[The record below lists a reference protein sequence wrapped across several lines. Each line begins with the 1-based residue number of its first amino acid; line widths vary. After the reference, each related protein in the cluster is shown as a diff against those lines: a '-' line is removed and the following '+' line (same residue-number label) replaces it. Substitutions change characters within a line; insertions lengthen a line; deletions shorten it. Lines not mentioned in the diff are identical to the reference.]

1 MATKGTNQRTRKA
14 NPMLTKTG
22 KTRLGPLNIEQLSK
36 LLDGSRNKHIPKIK
50 KAIARRLQTQ
60 QFGKD
65 AEPVASE

>member
-22 KTRLGPLNIEQLSK
+22 KTRLGPLNIKQLSK
-36 LLDGSRNKHIPKIK
+36 LLDGARKKHIPKIK
-50 KAIARRLQTQ
+50 KAIAKRLQTQ
-60 QFGKD
+60 KFGKD

>member
-36 LLDGSRNKHIPKIK
+36 LLDGARKKHIPKIK
-50 KAIARRLQTQ
+50 KAIAKRLQTQ
-60 QFGKD
+60 KFGKD
-65 AEPVASE
+65 AEP